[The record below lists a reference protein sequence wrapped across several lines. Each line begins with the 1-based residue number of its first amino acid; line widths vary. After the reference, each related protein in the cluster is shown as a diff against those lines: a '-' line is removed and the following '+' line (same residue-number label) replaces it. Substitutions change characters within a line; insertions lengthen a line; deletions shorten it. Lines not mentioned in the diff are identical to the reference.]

1 MSIKL
6 KAFLTGALGAVEAKF
21 DEERETT
28 KASLANRTKNAYTN
42 YQTYQEQT
50 AALKEEIKKRDS
62 EATSYQADLTEEERI
77 AIGSD
82 SSNVFLSS
90 YKTVLAAGN
99 PMKKTLRDFIV
110 KKQEGASAQNYSD
123 WVQAATTKQPAP
135 VSAKLEESS
144 FFGISPKVQQ
154 RQLDRAAGSVGLTSD
169 QLMAFEQQAD
179 KPMLTPTAS
188 LNAAASELPKSAAES
203 QEILLK
209 EYTDSADD
217 PVKRK
222 AVMVKIE
229 AFAKDMEKFDE
240 ASGDTDHAAIFTANR
255 FKAFNI
261 KSRPTEFSAEDN
273 AFADNFLLNDG
284 KRERQAQLL
293 AAQAQRAFS
302 LGQPLDLT
310 GIITA
315 AVRND
320 LAMIPSS
327 KNARGADVFV
337 VNGAKLPEGSPEV
350 LAMLQGAKVNAA
362 TRILRIGSIVDE
374 NGMFK
379 APADQKLV
387 AELSAQGIDLT
398 VVDGKQYIK
407 APTASQ
413 PAPVGGA
420 SVVMSAEDKAAKA
433 WATANSTD
441 PRAAGINDN
450 INRKYP
456 GLK

>member
-6 KAFLTGALGAVEAKF
+6 KSFLTGALGAVSDKF

-99 PMKKTLRDFIV
+99 PRKKTLRDFIV

-169 QLMAFEQQAD
+169 QLMAFEKQAD

-188 LNAAASELPKSAAES
+188 LNASASELPQSAAET
-203 QEILLK
+203 EALLFDK
-209 EYTDSADD
+209 FKNTVEGTPERAAVVAEAD
-217 PVKRK
+217 VY
-222 AVMVKIE
+222 
-229 AFAKDMEKFDE
+229 AKSKEKFDE
-240 ASGDTDHAAIFTANR
+240 ASGNLDHQKIFTQNR
-255 FKAFNI
+255 YKAYNI
-261 KSRPTEFSAEDN
+261 KAYPEKYSEEDR
-273 AFADNFLLNDG
+273 AFAETFLANDG

-337 VNGAKLPEGSPEV
+337 VNGVKLPEGSPEV

-407 APTASQ
+407 SPTASQ

-420 SVVMSAEDKAAKA
+420 SVVMSPEDKTAKA
-433 WATANSTD
+433 WAAANSTD